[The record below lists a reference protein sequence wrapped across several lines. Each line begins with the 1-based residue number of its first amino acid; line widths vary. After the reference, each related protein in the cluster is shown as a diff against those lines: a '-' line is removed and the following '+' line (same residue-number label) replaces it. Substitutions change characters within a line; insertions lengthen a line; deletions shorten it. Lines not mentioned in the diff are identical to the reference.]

1 MRNKKIFL
9 IFLAAAVILAVF
21 AVFVGNRVDSDGL
34 LPVVC
39 AAALIDCVNPCSFSV
54 LLLTIAFLLS
64 AGAMRMDILKIGLFY
79 VFGIFVAYLG
89 IGLGL
94 LNAIGLFGVSG
105 LMAEI
110 GAIILIAVGF
120 IELINVF
127 WPKFPVK
134 LKIPGFTHRKIAA
147 LIEKGSV
154 AAAFILGVLVGIFEF
169 PCTGGPYLSIIGLLH
184 DRVTYGRGVAYLL
197 IYNIIFILPL
207 LVVLFVSSKK
217 TLLDAVEK
225 WRKDNGRRMKIIGG
239 LAMVVLG
246 VIIFLI

>member
-21 AVFVGNRVDSDGL
+21 AVFVGNQVNSDGL
-34 LPVVC
+34 LPVIC
-39 AAALIDCVNPCSFSV
+39 AAALVDCVNPCAFSV

-79 VFGIFVAYLG
+79 VLGIFVAYLG

-94 LNAIGLFGVSG
+94 LKAIGLFGVSG
-105 LMAEI
+105 LIAEI

-120 IELINVF
+120 IELLNVF

-134 LKIPGFTHRKIAA
+134 LKIPGFTHRKIAG
-147 LIEKGSV
+147 LIEKGSM
-154 AAAFILGVLVGIFEF
+154 AAAFILGALVGVFEF
-169 PCTGGPYLSIIGLLH
+169 PCTGGPYLSILGLLH
-184 DRVTYGRGVAYLL
+184 DRVTYSRGVAYLL

-207 LVVLFVSSKK
+207 LVVLFASSKK
-217 TLLDAVEK
+217 TLLDAIEK
-225 WRKDNGRRMKIIGG
+225 WRKDNSRRMKIIGG